1 MSKLQIPI
9 LDLNEYEDNKSE
21 FVRKINQGYQ
31 EYGFIGI
38 RNHGISDQQISDTYA
53 CLKSFFELSENI
65 KMKYHIEG
73 IGGARGYTPF
83 GIEVAKD
90 SNHPDLKEFYH
101 VGRNN
106 HDVDPKMKPN
116 IWPEEISEFKEIM
129 LKLYEDLD
137 HLGRILLKAIALALK
152 LDENFFE
159 DKVQIG
165 NSILRPIHYP
175 PIHSDTK
182 SVRSGQHED
191 INVITLLVGSE
202 QEGLE
207 ILARN
212 GEWIPVTTI
221 PGTIVCNIGDMLQRH
236 CNHYYPSTT
245 HRVINPPNAS
255 QSRYSIPFFLHY
267 NSDVLIDTLP
277 QFIDDEHPNRYPKA
291 ITADEYLQE
300 RLVEIGLIKK

>member
-1 MSKLQIPI
+1 MSDTIIPI
-9 LDLNEYEDNKSE
+9 LDLNQFYENRE
-21 FVRKINQGYQ
+21 QFVNDIREGYI

-38 RNHGISDQQISDTYA
+38 RNHDITDELISKAYQN
-53 CLKSFFELSENI
+53 LKTFFELNESI

-83 GIEVAKD
+83 GVEVAKD
-90 SNHPDLKEFYH
+90 SNFPDLKEFYH
-101 VGRNN
+101 VGREN
-106 HDVDPKMKPN
+106 HEVDPKMRPN
-116 IWPEEISEFKEIM
+116 IWPEEVNEFKSIM
-129 LKLYEDLD
+129 LELYKKLDL
-137 HLGRILLKAIALALK
+137 LGREVLKAIALALQ

-159 DKVQIG
+159 DKVEIG

-175 PIHSDTK
+175 PIANETK

-207 ILARN
+207 ILSRKN
-212 GEWIPVTTI
+212 EWIPVTTI

-236 CNHYYPSTT
+236 CNDYFPSTT
-245 HRVINPPNAS
+245 HRVVNPPNKTD
-255 QSRYSIPFFLHY
+255 SRYSIPFFLHY
-267 NSDVLIDTLP
+267 NSNVIIDTLP
-277 QFIDDEHPNRYPKA
+277 QFIDSEHPNKYPKP

-300 RLVEIGLIKK
+300 RLREIGLI